1 MEGTP
6 DSGGLITLT
15 WEEFGRGVREFAE
28 NIRAQFQPELVVG
41 IARGGVIVGA
51 VIASALEVD
60 FFPIK
65 VSRRVMM
72 EVVSEE
78 PLLVIKPYRY
88 AAGKRVLLVDDIS
101 RTGET
106 MRIARRAL
114 ERFNPTEVKTA
125 AYADYPGDGYV
136 PDFCKITVEGTLA
149 FPWDYH
155 LLVGSSK

>member
-1 MEGTP
+1 MEAGSTP
-6 DSGGLITLT
+6 DRERIVLNWT
-15 WEEFGRGVREFAE
+15 EFGQGAREFAGE
-28 NIRAQFQPELVVG
+28 ILAQYEPELVVG

-51 VIASALEVD
+51 VIASALDVD

-78 PLLVIKPYRY
+78 PVLVIKPYSY

-101 RTGET
+101 RTGAT
-106 MRIARRAL
+106 MNIARRAL
-114 ERFNPTEVKTA
+114 EKFEPVEIKTA
-125 AYADYPGDGYV
+125 CYADRKGDGYE
-136 PDFCKITVEGTLA
+136 PDFCKISAESDVV

-155 LLVGSSK
+155 SARE